1 MMGTPL
7 AAMPPDDEFAG
18 TRRWYRR
25 PLWLIVLAVVVI
37 AALIVAVAQTTGG
50 SDDDAQPP
58 VSTPTSTPPVSNG
71 QDGYLPD
78 TVDRFGQQI
87 RVPRDPAGLALPQRP
102 PSSPRSRDD
111 AASGVQWQQV
121 YDYGVAVYS
130 TSDGPSTITATGL
143 AQGIAHTPQGSVIAA
158 SQILSR
164 IFYGPPQVRRAVM
177 DEQVI
182 GPPSAMT
189 ALAELQL
196 PANQYPAD
204 RFIRVD
210 PQYSDTFSRVM
221 LASGP
226 KASSQYPSGQYYV
239 ITTMT
244 MVWDQGQWKWRI
256 PDDGFSETT
265 RNTPIESVAGWTQW

>member
-1 MMGTPL
+1 MGTPL
-7 AAMPPDDEFAG
+7 AAMPPQDDQPK
-18 TRRWYRR
+18 RWYRR
-25 PLWLIVLAVVVI
+25 PLWLVAIAVVVI
-37 AALIVAVAQTTGG
+37 AALVFAVAKTTGG
-50 SDDDAQPP
+50 SDDAAPP
-58 VSTPTSTPPVSNG
+58 AVSTPTSTPPVSNG

-87 RVPRDPAGLALPQRP
+87 RVPADPAGLALPQRP
-102 PSSPRSRDD
+102 VTSTRGTND
-111 AASGVQWQQV
+111 AAVGVQWQRV
-121 YDYGVAVYS
+121 YDHGVALYS
-130 TSDGPSTITATGL
+130 TSDGPSRISAQGL
-143 AQGIAHTPQGSVIAA
+143 AQGMSHTAQGSVIAA
-158 SQILSR
+158 TQILSR
-164 IFYGPPQVRRAVM
+164 VFYGPPQVRSAVM

-189 ALAELQL
+189 ALSELAL

-204 RFIRVD
+204 RFIQVD

-239 ITTMT
+239 VTTMT

-256 PDDGFSETT
+256 PDDGFSEAT
-265 RNTPIESVAGWTQW
+265 RNTRIESVAGWTQW